1 MTWKGTTLPS
11 ARIFIATLAVLAL
24 VATGCGGQQS
34 AAGDAAK
41 RTVDSANGP
50 VSIPAK
56 PKRVVVL
63 WKPTLAA
70 AVALGFRPVGTVA
83 DPTRKVADLMP
94 YLPAGYPVDQLSVIS
109 NTAANDIN
117 LEKIAKLGPDL
128 IIGAATANGK
138 QTGIRETL
146 GKIAP
151 VVLLPWAGNSSW
163 RQHFSDVA
171 GVLGGNGAGVVAS
184 YQQRVAKAKA
194 ALGNRARKPVSLV
207 RVQGTSEFR
216 IETPASFPGS
226 VVADVGIPRPAAQRQ
241 PDKGKDF
248 RTTGPE
254 QLDLVDGDTIFVL
267 ANVSQGGTVAAISSS
282 PLWTGLAGVRAH
294 RVFSVDFDY
303 WNAANYYS
311 ASHILDDLIAAY
323 TGAKRPL

>member
-1 MTWKGTTLPS
+1 MPS
-11 ARIFIATLAVLAL
+11 AKAVFVATLTVVALA
-24 VATGCGGQQS
+24 ATGCGGQQS
-34 AAGDAAK
+34 TAGDQSK
-41 RTVDSANGP
+41 RTVASANGP

-70 AVALGFRPVGTVA
+70 AVALGVKPVGTVA
-83 DPTRKVADLMP
+83 DPKSKTADLMP
-94 YLPAGYPVDQLSVIS
+94 YLPANYPIEALSVIS
-109 NTAANDIN
+109 NTAADDIN
-117 LEKIAKLGPDL
+117 IERIAKLQPDL

-146 GKIAP
+146 SKIAP

-163 RQHFSDVA
+163 RKHFTDVAAVLNASGA
-171 GVLGGNGAGVVAS
+171 GVLDT
-184 YQQRVAKAKA
+184 YQQQVAKAKA
-194 ALGNRARKPVSLV
+194 ALGNRAQKPVSLV

-216 IETPASFPGS
+216 IETPLSFPGS
-226 VVADVGIPRPAAQRQ
+226 VVADVGIPRPAAQQQ

-267 ANVSQGGTVAAISSS
+267 ANTSQGGTVAAITSS

-311 ASHILDDLIAAY
+311 ASRILDDLITTY
-323 TGAKRPL
+323 TGAKKPI